1 MTRDEL
7 EKAGFEEHD
16 RFSNPRWT
24 KNLQDGPIRTVTIKP
39 AAFWDAK
46 GYVMFYTVY
55 ATGLLLGECDGTVIL
70 HNEGT
75 TIKESMA
82 RLHRIFGDE
91 S

>member
-7 EKAGFEEHD
+7 EKAGFTEHEPF
-16 RFSNPRWT
+16 RNPRWT
-24 KNLQDGPIRTVTIKP
+24 KELHDGPIRTLTVVP
-39 AAFWDAK
+39 AAHWNDK

-75 TIKESMA
+75 TLKNSIA
-82 RLHRIFGDE
+82 RVELIFGDR